1 MAGGEIGQRSPTS
14 LVDTGDDL
22 PKPLNNVGVADL
34 VKHPPEFP
42 ALGPGVPPAPS
53 PSAKPPVD
61 GGAHGGLE
69 KHGVSVTRDGHV
81 AL

>member
-1 MAGGEIGQRSPTS
+1 MQNRSGRVSESCESMAGGEIGQRSPTS

-22 PKPLNNVGVADL
+22 PKLLNNVGVADL

-53 PSAKPPVD
+53 PSAKPPVE
-61 GGAHGGLE
+61 AARMA
-69 KHGVSVTRDGHV
+69 V
-81 AL
+81 